1 MCLRISVAVSSPVYF
16 LIKVPRKKFFSHFA
30 IILSNCRICE
40 DHVSVNC
47 LHRRPLRRFVL
58 RDSSFKD
65 LVVLK
70 SPDHYN
76 IVSTILLKSC
86 PLNSW
91 PSFLPEAVIIH
102 LHKITAK
109 FVTECFVQG
118 AKPSNF
124 SSGKISPP
132 SFPPR
137 ILEVSVLNS
146 LQLRDKITQQKAKG
160 RNVVP

>member
-1 MCLRISVAVSSPVYF
+1 MCLKISVAVSSPVYF
-16 LIKVPRKKFFSHFA
+16 LIKVPRQKFFSHFA
-30 IILSNCRICE
+30 IILSNCRMCE

-47 LHRRPLRRFVL
+47 LHTRPLRRFVL

-91 PSFLPEAVIIH
+91 PSFSPKLLLYTCTKSPRNSSPSALSRGQNRPIFRV
-102 LHKITAK
+102 AK
-109 FVTECFVQG
+109 FHRLL
-118 AKPSNF
+118 SL
-124 SSGKISPP
+124 
-132 SFPPR
+132 
-137 ILEVSVLNS
+137 LEFLMC
-146 LQLRDKITQQKAKG
+146 LF
-160 RNVVP
+160 

>member
-1 MCLRISVAVSSPVYF
+1 MCLKISVAVSSPVYF
-16 LIKVPRKKFFSHFA
+16 LIKVPRQKFFSHFA

-40 DHVSVNC
+40 DYVSVNC

-91 PSFLPEAVIIH
+91 PSFSRSCNYTPAQNHREIRHRVLCP
-102 LHKITAK
+102 
-109 FVTECFVQG
+109 G
-118 AKPSNF
+118 
-124 SSGKISPP
+124 GKT
-132 SFPPR
+132 
-137 ILEVSVLNS
+137 V
-146 LQLRDKITQQKAKG
+146 
-160 RNVVP
+160 